1 VLVIAN
7 KAINTHEKV
16 RNIQNRLYLT
26 AKADRKRKFY
36 AMYDKIYRKDILE
49 EAWKRVKRNGGAGG
63 VDKVSIEDVKA
74 YGEEK
79 LLDEIAEELRTE
91 KYRCKPVRRT
101 YIPKADGKR
110 RALGIPTIK
119 DRIVQMA
126 AKIVIEPV
134 FEADFQPCSYGFRPN
149 RSALQ
154 AMDRIFEAADKGGAL
169 WVIDADIKDYFG
181 SISHDKLL
189 LLVEQRITDRKVL
202 KLIKGWLKAGVL
214 EAGQYSESTLG
225 APQGG
230 VISPLLSNI
239 YLNYFDVYWSKRFG
253 HLGELVRYADDFVIL
268 CKRKAQAEET
278 LKAVKWIMDKL
289 ELTLHSEKTRLV
301 DMYFGKDSFDFL
313 GFNNRFQRFRNKSW
327 KWYWTLQQVPSK
339 KAMKKMRA
347 NIKEVFASPSK
358 LLWSMEEM
366 VKLLNPKIIGMRNY
380 YARRFTRPWLWKIEK
395 YINYKFTRWY
405 NRKKQRNY
413 RLGNAAKVRELTLQ
427 AGLASICG

>member
-1 VLVIAN
+1 MIAEN
-7 KAINTHEKV
+7 AINTHEKV
-16 RNIQNRLYLT
+16 RNFQNRLYLT
-26 AKADRKRKFY
+26 AKADRQRKFY

-49 EAWKRVKRNGGAGG
+49 EAWTRVKRNGGAGG
-63 VDKVSIEDVKA
+63 IDKVSMEDVKA
-74 YGEEK
+74 YGEDK
-79 LLDEIAEELRTE
+79 LLCEISEELRTE

-101 YIPKADGKR
+101 YIPKADGRK

-134 FEADFQPCSYGFRPN
+134 FEADFQPCSYGFRPK

-154 AMDRIFEAADKGGAL
+154 AMDRIFEVADKGGAL

-181 SISHDKLL
+181 SINHDKLL

-202 KLIKGWLKAGVL
+202 KLIKSWLKAGVMDG
-214 EAGQYSESTLG
+214 GQYSESTVG

-239 YLNYFDVYWSKRFG
+239 YLNYFDIFWNKGCG

-268 CKRKAQAEET
+268 CKRKAQAEEA
-278 LKAVKWIMDKL
+278 LKTVKWIMDKL
-289 ELTLHSEKTRLV
+289 ELTLHSDKTRLV

-358 LLWSMEEM
+358 LLLSMEEM

-380 YARRFTRPWLWKIEK
+380 YARRFSRPWLWKIEK
-395 YINYKFTRWY
+395 YINFKFTKWY

-413 RLGNAAKVRELTLQ
+413 KLGNTAKVKELTLK
-427 AGLASICG
+427 AGLASICV

>member
-1 VLVIAN
+1 MIAN

-16 RNIQNRLYLT
+16 RNLQNRLYLT
-26 AKADRKRKFY
+26 AKADRKRNFY
-36 AMYDKIYRKDILE
+36 ALYDKIYRKDILE
-49 EAWKRVKRNGGAGG
+49 DAWRRVKRNKGAGG
-63 VDKVSIEDVKA
+63 VDKVSIDDVKA
-74 YGEEK
+74 YGEDR
-79 LLDEIAEELRTE
+79 LLCEIAEELRTE

-101 YIPKADGKR
+101 YIPKPDGRK

-134 FEADFQPCSYGFRPN
+134 FEADFQPCSYGFRPK
-149 RSALQ
+149 RSAKQ
-154 AMDRIFEAADKGGAL
+154 AMDRIFEVADKGGAL
-169 WVIDADIKDYFG
+169 WVIDADIRDYFG
-181 SISHDKLL
+181 SINHDKLL
-189 LLVEQRITDRKVL
+189 LLVKQRITDRRVL

-214 EAGQYSESTLG
+214 ENGRYSESTLG
-225 APQGG
+225 AQQGG

-239 YLNYFDVYWSKRFG
+239 YLNYFDVYWNKAFG

-268 CKRKAQAEET
+268 CKRLSHAEEA
-278 LKAVKWIMDKL
+278 LRAVKWIMGKL

-313 GFNNRFQRFRNKSW
+313 GFNNRFQRFRNKNW
-327 KWYWTLQQVPSK
+327 QWYWTLQQVPSK

-347 NIKEVFASPSK
+347 NIKEVFVSPIK
-358 LLWSMEEM
+358 LLLSVEEM

-380 YARRFTRPWLWKIEK
+380 YDRRFARPWLWKIDK
-395 YINYKFTRWY
+395 YINFKFTRWY

-413 RLGNAAKVRELTLQ
+413 RLGNASKVRELTVQ

>member
-1 VLVIAN
+1 MIAD

-36 AMYDKIYRKDILE
+36 ALYDKIYRKDILE
-49 EAWKRVKRNGGAGG
+49 EAWRRVKRNGGAGG
-63 VDKVSIEDVKA
+63 IDKVSITDVKA
-74 YGEEK
+74 YGEER
-79 LLDEIAEELRTE
+79 LLDEIAEGLRTE

-101 YIPKADGKR
+101 YIPKADGKK

-134 FEADFQPCSYGFRPN
+134 FEADFQPFSYGFRPK

-154 AMDRIFEAADKGGAL
+154 AMDRIFEVADKGGAL

-214 EAGQYSESTLG
+214 QAGQYSESTLG

-239 YLNYFDVYWSKRFG
+239 YLNYFDVLWNKRFG

-268 CKRKAQAEET
+268 CKRKAQAEEA
-278 LKAVKWIMDKL
+278 LKAVKWIMNKL
-289 ELTLHSEKTRLV
+289 ELTLHSEKTKLV

-327 KWYWTLQQVPSK
+327 KWYWTLQQVPSQ

-347 NIKEVFASPSK
+347 NIKEVFKSPSK
-358 LLWSMEEM
+358 LLLSMEEM

-395 YINYKFTRWY
+395 YINSKFTRWY

-413 RLGNAAKVRELTLQ
+413 RVGNAAKIRELTLQ

>member
-1 VLVIAN
+1 VLVIADD
-7 KAINTHEKV
+7 AINTHEKV
-16 RNIQNRLYLT
+16 RDFQNRLYLT

-36 AMYDKIYRKDILE
+36 AMYDKIYRKDILN
-49 EAWKRVKRNGGAGG
+49 EAWKRVKANGGAGG
-63 VDKVSIEDVKA
+63 IDKVSIEDVKA
-74 YGEEK
+74 YGENK
-79 LLDEIAEELRTE
+79 LLCEIAEELRTE

-101 YIPKADGKR
+101 YIPKADGRKR
-110 RALGIPTIK
+110 PLGIPTIK

-126 AKIVIEPV
+126 AKLAIEPI
-134 FEADFQPCSYGFRPN
+134 FEADFQSCSYGFRSK
-149 RSALQ
+149 RSAKQ
-154 AMDRIFEAADKGGAL
+154 AMDRIFEVADNGGAL

-181 SISHDKLL
+181 NINHEKLL
-189 LLVEQRITDRKVL
+189 LLLDQRITDRKVL

-214 EAGQYSESTLG
+214 ESGQYSKSTVG

-239 YLNYFDVYWSKRFG
+239 YLNYFDIYWNKHFG

-268 CKRKAQAEET
+268 CKRKAQAEEA
-278 LKAVKWIMDKL
+278 LRAVKWIMDKL
-289 ELTLHSEKTRLV
+289 ELTLHSDKTRLV

-366 VKLLNPKIIGMRNY
+366 VNLLNPKIIGMRNY

-405 NRKKQRNY
+405 NRKKQRRY
-413 RLGNAAKVRELTLQ
+413 RLGNAAKVREMTLQ

>member
-1 VLVIAN
+1 VPVIAN

-16 RNIQNRLYLT
+16 RNLQNRLYLK

-36 AMYDKIYRKDILE
+36 ALYDKIYRKDILE
-49 EAWKRVKRNGGAGG
+49 DAWRRVKRNKGAGG
-63 VDKVSIEDVKA
+63 VDKVSIDDVKA
-74 YGEEK
+74 YGEDR
-79 LLDEIAEELRTE
+79 LLCEIAEELRTE

-101 YIPKADGKR
+101 YIPKPDGRK

-134 FEADFQPCSYGFRPN
+134 FEADFQPCSYGFRPK
-149 RSALQ
+149 RSAKQ
-154 AMDRIFEAADKGGAL
+154 AMDRIFEVADKGGAL
-169 WVIDADIKDYFG
+169 WVIDADIRDYFG
-181 SISHDKLL
+181 SINHDKLL
-189 LLVEQRITDRKVL
+189 LLVKQRITDRRVL

-214 EAGQYSESTLG
+214 ENGQYSESTLG

-239 YLNYFDVYWSKRFG
+239 YLNYFDICWNKRFG

-268 CKRKAQAEET
+268 CKRKAQAEEA
-278 LKAVKWIMDKL
+278 LKAVKRIMDKL
-289 ELTLHSEKTRLV
+289 ELTLHSEKTKLV

-327 KWYWTLQQVPSK
+327 KWYWTLQQVPSQ

-347 NIKEVFASPSK
+347 NVKEVFASPSK
-358 LLWSMEEM
+358 LLLSMEEM

-395 YINYKFTRWY
+395 YINSKFTRWY

-413 RLGNAAKVRELTLQ
+413 RVGNAVKVRELTLQ

>member
-1 VLVIAN
+1 MIAD

-16 RNIQNRLYLT
+16 RNFQNRLYLA

-49 EAWKRVKRNGGAGG
+49 EAWKRVKQNGGAGG

-79 LLDEIAEELRTE
+79 LLNEIAEELRTE

-101 YIPKADGKR
+101 YIPKQDGRKR
-110 RALGIPTIK
+110 AIGIPTIK
-119 DRIVQMA
+119 DRVVQMA
-126 AKIVIEPV
+126 TKIVIEPV
-134 FEADFQPCSYGFRPN
+134 FEADFQPCSYGFRPK
-149 RSALQ
+149 RSAKQ
-154 AMDRIFEAADKGGAL
+154 AMDRIFEVADKVGAL

-181 SISHDKLL
+181 SINHDKLL
-189 LLVEQRITDRKVL
+189 LLVKQRITDCRVL

-214 EAGQYSESTLG
+214 EDNRYSESTVG
-225 APQGG
+225 VPQGG
-230 VISPLLSNI
+230 VVSPLLSNI
-239 YLNYFDVYWSKRFG
+239 YLNYFDIYWNKAFG

-268 CKRKAQAEET
+268 CKRKAQAEEA
-278 LKAVKWIMDKL
+278 LKAVKRIMNKL
-289 ELTLHSEKTRLV
+289 ELTLHCEKTRLV

-313 GFNNRFQRFRNKSW
+313 GFNSRFQRFRNKSW
-327 KWYWTLQQVPSK
+327 QWYWTLQQIPSK

-347 NIKEVFASPSK
+347 KVKEVFASPSK
-358 LLWSMEEM
+358 LLLSMEEV

-380 YARRFTRPWLWKIEK
+380 YTRRFARPCLWKIEK

-405 NRKKQRNY
+405 NRKKQGNY
-413 RLGNAAKVRELTLQ
+413 RLGNAATVRELTRQ

>member
-1 VLVIAN
+1 VIAD

-16 RNIQNRLYLT
+16 RNVQNRLYLT

-63 VDKVSIEDVKA
+63 VDKVSIDDVKA

-79 LLDEIAEELRTE
+79 LLDEIAEELKTD

-101 YIPKADGKR
+101 YIPKPDGRK

-134 FEADFQPCSYGFRPN
+134 FEADFQPCSYGFRPK

-214 EAGQYSESTLG
+214 EAGQYSESKLG

-239 YLNYFDVYWSKRFG
+239 YLNYFDVYWNKRFG

-268 CKRKAQAEET
+268 CKRKAQAVEA

-339 KAMKKMRA
+339 GAMKKMRA
-347 NIKEVFASPSK
+347 NIKEVFSSPSK
-358 LLWSMEEM
+358 LLWSMKEM

-395 YINYKFTRWY
+395 YINAKFTRWY

-413 RLGNAAKVRELTLQ
+413 RLGNPVKVRELTLQ

>member
-1 VLVIAN
+1 MIAD
-7 KAINTHEKV
+7 KAINTHERV
-16 RNIQNRLYLT
+16 RDFQNRLYLT

-63 VDKVSIEDVKA
+63 VDKVSIDDVKA

-79 LLDEIAEELRTE
+79 LLDEIAEELRTD

-101 YIPKADGKR
+101 YIPKPDGRK

-126 AKIVIEPV
+126 AKIVIEPL
-134 FEADFQPCSYGFRPN
+134 FEADFQPCSYGFRPK

-154 AMDRIFEAADKGGAL
+154 AMDRIFEVADKGGAL

-214 EAGQYSESTLG
+214 EAGQYSESKLG

-239 YLNYFDVYWSKRFG
+239 YLNYFDVYWNKRFG

-268 CKRKAQAEET
+268 CKRKAQAVEA

-339 KAMKKMRA
+339 GAMKKMRA
-347 NIKEVFASPSK
+347 NIKEVFSSPSK
-358 LLWSMEEM
+358 LLWSMKEM

-395 YINYKFTRWY
+395 YINAKFTRWY

-413 RLGNAAKVRELTLQ
+413 RLGNPAKVRELTLQ

>member
-1 VLVIAN
+1 MIAD

-36 AMYDKIYRKDILE
+36 ALYDKIYRKDILE
-49 EAWKRVKRNGGAGG
+49 EAWRRVKRNGGAGG
-63 VDKVSIEDVKA
+63 IDKVSITDVKA
-74 YGEEK
+74 YGEER
-79 LLDEIAEELRTE
+79 LLDEIAEGLRTE

-101 YIPKADGKR
+101 YIPKADGKK

-134 FEADFQPCSYGFRPN
+134 FEADFQPFSYGFRPK

-154 AMDRIFEAADKGGAL
+154 AMDRIFEVADKGGAL

-239 YLNYFDVYWSKRFG
+239 YLNYFDVLWNKRFG

-268 CKRKAQAEET
+268 CKRKAQAEEA
-278 LKAVKWIMDKL
+278 LKAVKWIMNKL
-289 ELTLHSEKTRLV
+289 ELTLHSEKTKLV

-327 KWYWTLQQVPSK
+327 KWYWTLQQVPSQ

-347 NIKEVFASPSK
+347 NIKEVFKSPSK
-358 LLWSMEEM
+358 LLLSMEEM

-395 YINYKFTRWY
+395 YINSKFTRWY

-413 RLGNAAKVRELTLQ
+413 RVGNAAKIRELTLQ

>member
-1 VLVIAN
+1 MIADN
-7 KAINTHEKV
+7 AINTHAKV
-16 RNIQNRLYLT
+16 RDFQNRLYLT
-26 AKADRKRKFY
+26 AKADRKRKY
-36 AMYDKIYRKDILE
+36 YSMYDKIYREDILK
-49 EAWKRVKRNGGAGG
+49 EAWTRVKRNGGSGG
-63 VDKVSIEDVKA
+63 IDRISIEDVKT

-79 LLDEIAEELRTE
+79 LLKEIAEELQLET
-91 KYRCKPVRRT
+91 YRCKPVRRT
-101 YIPKADGKR
+101 YIPKADGRK

-134 FEADFQPCSYGFRPN
+134 FEADFQNCSYGFRPK

-154 AMDRIFEAADKGGAL
+154 AMDRIYEVADKGGAL

-181 SISHDKLL
+181 SINHDKLM
-189 LLVEQRITDRKVL
+189 LLVKQRITDRKVL
-202 KLIKGWLKAGVL
+202 KLIKCWLKAGVL
-214 EAGQYSESTLG
+214 EAGRLSESTRG

-239 YLNYFDVYWSKRFG
+239 YLNYFDIYWNRAFS

-268 CKRKAQAEET
+268 CKRKAQAEEA
-278 LKAVKWIMDKL
+278 LEAVKWIMNKL
-289 ELTLHSEKTRLV
+289 ELTLHGEKTRLV

-339 KAMKKMRA
+339 KAMKKMRS
-347 NIKEVFASPSK
+347 NIKDVFKSPSR
-358 LLWSMEEM
+358 LLLSVEEM

-380 YARRFTRPWLWKIEK
+380 YTRRFTRPWLWKIDK
-395 YINYKFTRWY
+395 YINHKFTRWY
-405 NRKKQRNY
+405 NRKKQCNY
-413 RLGNAAKVRELTLQ
+413 RFGNAAKVKELTGN
-427 AGLASICG
+427 AGLACMCG

>member
-1 VLVIAN
+1 MIAD

-16 RNIQNRLYLT
+16 RNLQNRLYLT
-26 AKADRKRKFY
+26 AKAEQKRKFY

-63 VDKVSIEDVKA
+63 VDKVNIIDVKA

-91 KYRCKPVRRT
+91 KYRCKPVIRT
-101 YIPKADGKR
+101 YIPKADGRK

-134 FEADFQPCSYGFRPN
+134 FEANFQLCSYGFRPK
-149 RSALQ
+149 RSAQQ
-154 AMDRIFEAADKGGAL
+154 AMDRIFEVADKGGAL

-181 SISHDKLL
+181 SINHDKLL
-189 LLVEQRITDRKVL
+189 LLVEQRIMDRKVL
-202 KLIKGWLKAGVL
+202 KLIKGWLRAGVL
-214 EAGQYSESTLG
+214 EAGQYSESTIG

-239 YLNYFDVYWSKRFG
+239 YLNYFDVFWNKRVI

-268 CKRKAQAEET
+268 CKRKAQTEEA

-289 ELTLHSEKTRLV
+289 ELTLHSEKTKLV

-313 GFNNRFQRFRNKSW
+313 GFNNRFQRFRTKSW

-347 NIKEVFASPSK
+347 NIKEVFTSPSK
-358 LLWSMEEM
+358 LLLSMEEM

-395 YINYKFTRWY
+395 YINSKFIRWY

-413 RLGNAAKVRELTLQ
+413 RLGNAAKVR
-427 AGLASICG
+427 

>member
-1 VLVIAN
+1 VLVIAD

-36 AMYDKIYRKDILE
+36 ALYDKIYRKDILE
-49 EAWKRVKRNGGAGG
+49 EAWRRVKRNGGAGG
-63 VDKVSIEDVKA
+63 IDKVSITDVKA
-74 YGEEK
+74 YGEER
-79 LLDEIAEELRTE
+79 LLDEIAEGLRTE

-101 YIPKADGKR
+101 YIPKADGKK

-134 FEADFQPCSYGFRPN
+134 FEADFQPFSYGFRPK

-154 AMDRIFEAADKGGAL
+154 AMDRIFEVADKGGAL

-239 YLNYFDVYWSKRFG
+239 YLNYFDVLWNKRFG

-268 CKRKAQAEET
+268 CKRKAQAEEA
-278 LKAVKWIMDKL
+278 LKAVKWIMNKL
-289 ELTLHSEKTRLV
+289 ELTLHSEKTKLV

-327 KWYWTLQQVPSK
+327 KWYWTLQQVPSQ

-347 NIKEVFASPSK
+347 NIKEVFKSPSK
-358 LLWSMEEM
+358 LLLSMEEM
-366 VKLLNPKIIGMRNY
+366 VKLLNPKIIGRRNY

-395 YINYKFTRWY
+395 YINSKFTRWY

-413 RLGNAAKVRELTLQ
+413 RVGNAAKIRELTLQ

>member
-1 VLVIAN
+1 
-7 KAINTHEKV
+7 
-16 RNIQNRLYLT
+16 
-26 AKADRKRKFY
+26 
-36 AMYDKIYRKDILE
+36 MYDKIYRKDILE
-49 EAWKRVKRNGGAGG
+49 DAWKRVKQNGGAGG

-79 LLDEIAEELRTE
+79 LLDEIAEELRTD

-101 YIPKADGKR
+101 YIPKPDGRK

-134 FEADFQPCSYGFRPN
+134 FEADFQPCSYGFRPK

-214 EAGQYSESTLG
+214 EAGQYSESKLG

-239 YLNYFDVYWSKRFG
+239 YLNYFDVYWNKRFG

-268 CKRKAQAEET
+268 CKRKAQAVEA

-339 KAMKKMRA
+339 GAMKKMRA
-347 NIKEVFASPSK
+347 NIKEVFSSPSK
-358 LLWSMEEM
+358 LLWSMKEM

-395 YINYKFTRWY
+395 YINAKFTRWY

-413 RLGNAAKVRELTLQ
+413 RLGNPAKVRELTLQ

>member
-1 VLVIAN
+1 VIAD

-16 RNIQNRLYLT
+16 RDFQNRLYLT

-49 EAWKRVKRNGGAGG
+49 ESWKRLKRNGGAGG
-63 VDKVSIEDVKA
+63 VDKVSILDVKA

-79 LLDEIAEELRTE
+79 LLDVIAEELRRE

-101 YIPKADGKR
+101 YIPKADGKK

-230 VISPLLSNI
+230 VISPLLYNI
-239 YLNYFDVYWSKRFG
+239 YLNYFDVSWNKRFG

-268 CKRKAQAEET
+268 CKRKAQAEEAV
-278 LKAVKWIMDKL
+278 KAVEWIMNKL

-347 NIKEVFASPSK
+347 NIKEVFSSPSK

-395 YINYKFTRWY
+395 YINYKFTRWF
-405 NRKKQRNY
+405 NRKKQCKY
-413 RLGNAAKVRELTLQ
+413 RLGNAAKVGELTLQ
-427 AGLASICG
+427 AGLESICG

>member
-1 VLVIAN
+1 VLVIADD
-7 KAINTHEKV
+7 AINTHEKV
-16 RNIQNRLYLT
+16 RDFQNRLYLT

-63 VDKVSIEDVKA
+63 IDKVSIIDVKA

-101 YIPKADGKR
+101 YIPKADGKK

-126 AKIVIEPV
+126 AKIVMEPL
-134 FEADFQPCSYGFRPN
+134 FEADFQPCSYGFRPK

-214 EAGQYSESTLG
+214 EAGQYSESTVG

-239 YLNYFDVYWSKRFG
+239 YLNYFDVYWNKRFG

-268 CKRKAQAEET
+268 CKRKAQAEEA
-278 LKAVKWIMDKL
+278 LKAVKGIMNKL

-347 NIKEVFASPSK
+347 NIKEVFSSPSK

-380 YARRFTRPWLWKIEK
+380 YARRFTRPWLWKMEK
-395 YINYKFTRWY
+395 YINSKFTRWY
-405 NRKKQRNY
+405 NRKKQLNY
-413 RLGNAAKVRELTLQ
+413 RLGNAAKVVELTLQ
-427 AGLASICG
+427 AGLVSICG

>member
-1 VLVIAN
+1 VLVIAD

-16 RNIQNRLYLT
+16 RNVQNRLYLT

-63 VDKVSIEDVKA
+63 VDKVSIDDVKA

-79 LLDEIAEELRTE
+79 LLDEIAEELRTD

-101 YIPKADGKR
+101 YIPKPDGRK

-134 FEADFQPCSYGFRPN
+134 FEADFQPCSYGFRPK

-214 EAGQYSESTLG
+214 EAGQYSESKLG

-239 YLNYFDVYWSKRFG
+239 YLNYFDVYWNKRFG

-268 CKRKAQAEET
+268 CKRKAQAVEA

-339 KAMKKMRA
+339 GAMKKMRA
-347 NIKEVFASPSK
+347 NIKEVFSSPSK
-358 LLWSMEEM
+358 LLWSMKEM

-395 YINYKFTRWY
+395 YINAKFTRWY

-413 RLGNAAKVRELTLQ
+413 RLGNPAKVRELTLQ

>member
-1 VLVIAN
+1 MIAD

-16 RNIQNRLYLT
+16 RNVQNRLYLT

-63 VDKVSIEDVKA
+63 VDKVSIDDVKA

-79 LLDEIAEELRTE
+79 LLDEIAEELRTD

-101 YIPKADGKR
+101 YIPKPDGRK

-134 FEADFQPCSYGFRPN
+134 FEADFQPCSYGFRPK

-214 EAGQYSESTLG
+214 EAGQYSESKLG

-239 YLNYFDVYWSKRFG
+239 YLNYFDVYWNKRFG

-268 CKRKAQAEET
+268 CKRKAQAVEA

-339 KAMKKMRA
+339 GAMNKMRA
-347 NIKEVFASPSK
+347 NIKEVFSSPSK
-358 LLWSMEEM
+358 LLWSMKEM

-395 YINYKFTRWY
+395 YINAKFTRWY

-413 RLGNAAKVRELTLQ
+413 RLGNPAKVRELTLQ

>member
-1 VLVIAN
+1 MPVIAN

-16 RNIQNRLYLT
+16 RNLQNRLYLT

-36 AMYDKIYRKDILE
+36 ALYDKIYRKDILE
-49 EAWKRVKRNGGAGG
+49 DAWRRVKRNKGAGG
-63 VDKVSIEDVKA
+63 VDKVSIDDVKA
-74 YGEEK
+74 YGEDR
-79 LLDEIAEELRTE
+79 LLCEIAEELRTE

-101 YIPKADGKR
+101 YIPKPDGRK

-126 AKIVIEPV
+126 TKIVIEPV
-134 FEADFQPCSYGFRPN
+134 FEADFQPCSYGFRPK
-149 RSALQ
+149 RSAKQ
-154 AMDRIFEAADKGGAL
+154 AMDRIFEVADKGGAL
-169 WVIDADIKDYFG
+169 WVIDADIRDYFG
-181 SISHDKLL
+181 SINHDKLL
-189 LLVEQRITDRKVL
+189 LLVKQRITDRRVL

-214 EAGQYSESTLG
+214 ENGQYSESTLG

-239 YLNYFDVYWSKRFG
+239 YLNYFDICWNKRFG

-268 CKRKAQAEET
+268 CKRKAQAEEA
-278 LKAVKWIMDKL
+278 LKVVKLIMDKL
-289 ELTLHSEKTRLV
+289 ELTLHGEKTRLV

-313 GFNNRFQRFRNKSW
+313 GFNNRFQRFRSKSW

-347 NIKEVFASPSK
+347 NIKEVFASPIK
-358 LLWSMEEM
+358 LLLSVEEM

-380 YARRFTRPWLWKIEK
+380 YARRIARPWLWKIDK
-395 YINYKFTRWY
+395 YINHKFTRWY

-427 AGLASICG
+427 AGLTSICG

>member
-1 VLVIAN
+1 VIAD

-79 LLDEIAEELRTE
+79 LLDEIADELRTE

-101 YIPKADGKR
+101 YIPKPDGRK

-134 FEADFQPCSYGFRPN
+134 FEADFQPCSYGFRPK

-154 AMDRIFEAADKGGAL
+154 AMDRIFEVADKGGAL

-189 LLVEQRITDRKVL
+189 LLVEQRIVDRKVL

-214 EAGQYSESTLG
+214 EFGQYSESTLG

-239 YLNYFDVYWSKRFG
+239 YLNYFDVFWNKRFK

-268 CKRKAQAEET
+268 CKRKAQAEEAI
-278 LKAVKWIMDKL
+278 KAVKWIMDKL
-289 ELTLHSEKTRLV
+289 ELTLHSEKTKLV

-327 KWYWTLQQVPSK
+327 KWYWTLQQVPSQ
-339 KAMKKMRA
+339 KAMTKMRA
-347 NIKEVFASPSK
+347 NIKEVFSSPSK

-395 YINYKFTRWY
+395 YINLKFTRWY

-413 RLGNAAKVRELTLQ
+413 RIGNAAKVRELTLQ